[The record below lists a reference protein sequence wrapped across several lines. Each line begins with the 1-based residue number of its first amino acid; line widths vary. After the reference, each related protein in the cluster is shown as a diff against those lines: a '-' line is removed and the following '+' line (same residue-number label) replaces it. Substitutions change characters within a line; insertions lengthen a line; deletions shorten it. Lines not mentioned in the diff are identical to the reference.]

1 MSRDGYGRG
10 QDWRECGRGAIAL
23 WYNAGEMITK
33 RARMGIRGLLAIVG
47 VVALLAPLAGSA
59 LDHHFAE
66 RQPDH
71 LHIGA
76 AHTHSHLHA
85 FERAAHVHHAVGGKR
100 PAGADMPI
108 ALYKNDGSVAAAQA
122 QAAAS
127 ADAGERALRGP
138 TSAFILPVVNER
150 RLLPHSPHP
159 PDKPPNIPL

>member
-1 MSRDGYGRG
+1 
-10 QDWRECGRGAIAL
+10 
-23 WYNAGEMITK
+23 MITK
-33 RARMGIRGLLAIVG
+33 RARMGIRGLLAIAG

-66 RQPDH
+66 RQPNH

-85 FERAAHVHHAVGGKR
+85 FERAAHVHHAVGER
-100 PAGADMPI
+100 SAGADAPI
-108 ALYKNDGSVAAAQA
+108 ALYKSDGSVAAAQA

-127 ADAGERALRGP
+127 ADGVGRALRGP
-138 TSAFILPVVNER
+138 TAAFILPVANER

-159 PDKPPNIPL
+159 PDKPPNISL